1 MAIFKSARDGPNEKR
16 NEHNSC
22 AKRNAKNGLILVH
35 SHPFGREGGAL
46 REEGIDIISPHTEPI
61 AMRGYPLLTEF
72 VLTGSFI

>member
-46 REEGIDIISPHTEPI
+46 REEGVYVTSCHTNVGG
-61 AMRGYPLLTEF
+61 MDGYPLLTEF